1 MTSEPFSLT
10 RFQALADAY
19 GGVIARWPD
28 DEKDDALRVS
38 RTPEGRAILADALN
52 LDEALDGWRVPV
64 PSSVLAARVLAGAP
78 RTSIA
83 RSVKLWWT
91 AIGMTVALSG
101 ATAGI
106 AATTILTPAS
116 QADSMTVFGDL
127 PTGSDSNG

>member
-1 MTSEPFSLT
+1 MTSEPFGLT

-28 DEKDDALRVS
+28 AEKDDALRVC
-38 RTPEGRAILADALN
+38 RTPEGRAILADALA
-52 LDEALDGWRVPV
+52 LDEALDGWLVSV
-64 PSSVLAARVLAGAP
+64 PSDALAAHVLAGAP
-78 RTSIA
+78 RISIA
-83 RSVKLWWT
+83 RSVKIWWT

-127 PTGSDSNG
+127 PAGSDSNG

>member
-1 MTSEPFSLT
+1 MTSEPFSFT

-28 DEKDDALRVS
+28 AEKDEALRVS
-38 RTPEGRAILADALN
+38 RTPEGRAILADALA
-52 LDEALDGWRVPV
+52 LDEALDGWLVPV
-64 PSSVLAARVLAGAP
+64 PSDELAARVHAGAP
-78 RTSIA
+78 KTSIA

-116 QADSMTVFGDL
+116 QPESMTVFGDL
-127 PTGSDSNG
+127 PAGSDSNG

>member
-1 MTSEPFSLT
+1 MTSEPFSLE

-19 GGVIARWPD
+19 GGVIARWPISQ
-28 DEKDDALRVS
+28 KDDALRVS
-38 RTPEGRAILADALN
+38 RTLEGRAILADAR
-52 LDEALDGWRVPV
+52 ALDDTLDSWLVPA
-64 PSSVLAARVLAGAP
+64 PNHALAARVLAGAP

-91 AIGMTVALSG
+91 AIGMTAALSG

-106 AATTILTPAS
+106 AATTILTPTS

-127 PTGSDSNG
+127 PAGSDSNG

>member
-1 MTSEPFSLT
+1 MTSEPFNLT
-10 RFQALADAY
+10 RFQARADAY

-28 DEKDDALRVS
+28 AEKDDALRLS
-38 RTPEGRAILADALN
+38 RTPQGRAILADALN
-52 LDEALDGWRVPV
+52 LDEALDGWQVPV
-64 PSSVLAARVLAGAP
+64 PSKILAARVLAGTP

-127 PTGSDSNG
+127 PAGSYSNG

>member
-38 RTPEGRAILADALN
+38 RTPEAKAILADALA
-52 LDEALDGWRVPV
+52 LDETLDGWLVLV
-64 PSSVLAARVLAGAP
+64 PSDVIAARVLAGAP
-78 RTSIA
+78 KTSIA
-83 RSVKLWWT
+83 RSAKLWWT

>member
-1 MTSEPFSLT
+1 MTSEPFSLQ

-19 GGVIARWPD
+19 GGVIARWPTS
-28 DEKDDALRVS
+28 EKDDALRVS
-38 RTPEGRAILADALN
+38 RTLEGRAILADARA
-52 LDEALDGWRVPV
+52 LDETLDSWLVPA
-64 PSSVLAARVLAGAP
+64 PNHALAARVLAGAP